1 MADDSDVMDLVRQ
14 GAHEALARALAD
26 GADPDAVDGLGLP
39 ALADAAG
46 RGDRAAVAL
55 LIEHGAALDKTSPE
69 GNSALMLAAARGR
82 AEVVSF
88 LIEQGADPE
97 AKNKWGFGP
106 RDWATWSDKA
116 GEVLAALEAPRA

>member
-1 MADDSDVMDLVRQ
+1 MADDSDLMDLVRN
-14 GAHEALARALAD
+14 GDHEGMARALAD

-39 ALADAAG
+39 VLADAAG

-69 GNSALMLAAARGR
+69 GNSALMLAAARGQP
-82 AEVVSF
+82 EVVSL

-106 RDWATWSDKA
+106 RDWGTWSDKA